1 MAPSKDLGHGM
12 LAVVHPKEGIGK
24 AMEPPHVHVY
34 DADGEAKIDLRNL
47 KVLIHQGMKKSQV
60 RRAVSLV
67 ERELNQLLELWHASR
82 PTG

>member
-12 LAVVHPKEGIGK
+12 LAVVHPNEGIGK

-34 DADGEAKIDLRNL
+34 DADGEAKIDLRSL
-47 KVLIHQGMKKSQV
+47 EVLAHQGMKKSQIT
-60 RRAVSLV
+60 RAVSLV
-67 ERELNQLLELWHASR
+67 ERKRNQLLELWHASR